1 MPGPDL
7 TGKLILSEFA
17 GAATELRGAYMVN
30 PHDTD
35 GIKESILLCDER
47 RTQGDARP
55 NVTDAS
61 DDLSPQ
67 RL

>member
-1 MPGPDL
+1 MPGSDL

-35 GIKESILLCDER
+35 GIKEAISWR
-47 RTQGDARP
+47 
-55 NVTDAS
+55 
-61 DDLSPQ
+61 
-67 RL
+67 